1 MWFHIQI
8 TQSPCKQSLGFISTQ
23 SDVLELPGD
32 GNV

>member
-8 TQSPCKQSLGFISTQ
+8 TQSLGFISTQ